1 MSSSSPSDQQ
11 QPAAAAAASQAAP
24 PPDSSSE
31 QAPLDQAKDKA
42 GEVSG
47 GAHHQH
53 VDSSESTGPT
63 LPLKSHFKGMPNQ
76 WEKNRSKA
84 MNPLSN

>member
-1 MSSSSPSDQQ
+1 MSSSSPSDHQ
-11 QPAAAAAASQAAP
+11 QPAAASQAAP
-24 PPDSSSE
+24 PLDSSSE

-42 GEVSG
+42 AEVSG
-47 GAHHQH
+47 GAHQH
-53 VDSSESTGPT
+53 TGTTEESTGPT

-84 MNPLSN
+84 LDSLST

>member
-11 QPAAAAAASQAAP
+11 PAVSKAAP
-24 PPDSSSE
+24 PQDSGSE

-42 GEVSG
+42 AEVSG
-47 GAHHQH
+47 GGAHHH
-53 VDSSESTGPT
+53 DSSSSEPTGPT

-76 WEKNRSKA
+76 WEKNRKKDT
-84 MNPLSN
+84 